1 MHRDVLNYRDVLNN
15 YLNVGDI
22 VVYGDQQTNTNLG
35 YIMKF
40 CPTKVKIRCLCHQFG
55 TKTNNDSE
63 PVKVYELGTCLRYA
77 KQLVK
82 VTIPNLE
89 IVSKEGN

>member
-1 MHRDVLNYRDVLNN
+1 MYKDALKNH
-15 YLNVGDI
+15 LNVGDI
-22 VVYGDQQTNTNLG
+22 VVYGDQQTDTHLG

-40 CPTKVKIRCLCHQFG
+40 CPTKVKIRSLIRQSNG
-55 TKTNNDSE
+55 ETDNDSIQ
-63 PVKVYELGTCLRYA
+63 VYESGTCLRYP

-89 IVSKEGN
+89 IVSREED

>member
-1 MHRDVLNYRDVLNN
+1 MYRDALKNHLNI
-15 YLNVGDI
+15 GDI
-22 VVYGDQQTNTNLG
+22 VVYGDQQTDTHLG

-40 CPTKVKIRCLCHQFG
+40 CPTKVKIRSLIRQSNG
-55 TKTNNDSE
+55 ETDND
-63 PVKVYELGTCLRYA
+63 PVQVYEAGTCLRYP

-89 IVSKEGN
+89 IVSREED

>member
-1 MHRDVLNYRDVLNN
+1 MYRDVLNN
-15 YLNVGDI
+15 HLNVGDI
-22 VVYGDQQTNTNLG
+22 VVYGDQQTDTHLG

-40 CPTKVKIRCLCHQFG
+40 CPTKVKIRSLIRQSNG
-55 TKTNNDSE
+55 ETDNDSIQ
-63 PVKVYELGTCLRYA
+63 VYESGTCLRYP

-89 IVSKEGN
+89 IVSREGD

>member
-1 MHRDVLNYRDVLNN
+1 MYRDALKNH
-15 YLNVGDI
+15 LNVGDI
-22 VVYGDQQTNTNLG
+22 VVYGDQQTDTHLG

-40 CPTKVKIRCLCHQFG
+40 CLTKVKIRSLIRQSNG
-55 TKTNNDSE
+55 ETDND
-63 PVKVYELGTCLRYA
+63 PVQVYESGTCLRYS

-89 IVSKEGN
+89 IVSREGD

>member
-1 MHRDVLNYRDVLNN
+1 MHRDALNN

-40 CPTKVKIRCLCHQFG
+40 CPTKVKICRLCHQFG
-55 TKTNNDSE
+55 TETNNDSE
-63 PVKVYELGTCLRYA
+63 PVQVYESGTCLRYA
-77 KQLVK
+77 NQLVK
-82 VTIPNLE
+82 VTIPHLE
-89 IVSKEGN
+89 IVSREGD

>member
-1 MHRDVLNYRDVLNN
+1 MHRDVLNN

-22 VVYGDQQTNTNLG
+22 VVYGDQQTDTHLG

-40 CPTKVKIRCLCHQFG
+40 CPTKVKIRSLIRQSNG
-55 TKTNNDSE
+55 ETDND
-63 PVKVYELGTCLRYA
+63 PIQVYESGTCLRYA

-89 IVSKEGN
+89 IVSREGD

>member
-1 MHRDVLNYRDVLNN
+1 MHRDVLNN

-22 VVYGDQQTNTNLG
+22 VVYGDQETDTHLG

-40 CPTKVKIRCLCHQFG
+40 CPTKVKIRSLIRQSNG
-55 TKTNNDSE
+55 ETDNDSIQ
-63 PVKVYELGTCLRYA
+63 VYESGTCLRYA

-89 IVSKEGN
+89 IVSREGD

>member
-1 MHRDVLNYRDVLNN
+1 MHRDVLNN

-22 VVYGDQQTNTNLG
+22 VVYGDQETDTHLG
-35 YIMKF
+35 YIIKF
-40 CPTKVKIRCLCHQFG
+40 CPTKVKIRSLIRQSNG
-55 TKTNNDSE
+55 ETDNDSIQ
-63 PVKVYELGTCLRYA
+63 VYESGTCLRYP

-89 IVSKEGN
+89 IVSREGD

>member
-1 MHRDVLNYRDVLNN
+1 MHRDVLNN

-22 VVYGDQQTNTNLG
+22 VVYGDQQTDTHLG

-40 CPTKVKIRCLCHQFG
+40 CPTKVKICRLCHQFG
-55 TKTNNDSE
+55 TETNNDSE
-63 PVKVYELGTCLRYA
+63 PVQVYESGTCLRYA

-82 VTIPNLE
+82 VTIPHLK
-89 IVSKEGN
+89 IVSREGD

>member
-1 MHRDVLNYRDVLNN
+1 MYRDVLNN
-15 YLNVGDI
+15 HLNIGDV
-22 VVYGDQQTNTNLG
+22 VVYGDQQTDTHLG

-40 CPTKVKIRCLCHQFG
+40 CPTKVKIRSLIRNSQF
-55 TKTNNDSE
+55 NNE
-63 PVKVYELGTCLRYA
+63 TIQVYESGTCLRCP

-89 IVSKEGN
+89 IVSREGD

>member
-1 MHRDVLNYRDVLNN
+1 MYRDALKNH
-15 YLNVGDI
+15 LNVGDI
-22 VVYGDQQTNTNLG
+22 VVYGDQQTDTHLG

-40 CPTKVKIRCLCHQFG
+40 CPTKVKIRSLIRQSNG
-55 TKTNNDSE
+55 ETDND
-63 PVKVYELGTCLRYA
+63 PVQVYESSTCLRYS

-89 IVSKEGN
+89 IVSREGD

>member
-1 MHRDVLNYRDVLNN
+1 MYRDVLNN
-15 YLNVGDI
+15 HLNVGDI
-22 VVYGDQQTNTNLG
+22 VVYGDQQTDTHLG

-40 CPTKVKIRCLCHQFG
+40 CPTKVKICRLCHQFG
-55 TKTNNDSE
+55 TETNNDSE
-63 PVKVYELGTCLRYA
+63 LVQVYESGTCLRYA

-89 IVSKEGN
+89 IVSREGD

>member
-1 MHRDVLNYRDVLNN
+1 MYRDALKNH
-15 YLNVGDI
+15 LNVGDI
-22 VVYGDQQTNTNLG
+22 VVYGDQQTDTHLG

-40 CPTKVKIRCLCHQFG
+40 CPTKVKIRSLIRQSNG
-55 TKTNNDSE
+55 ETDND
-63 PVKVYELGTCLRYA
+63 PVQVYEAGTCLRYP

-89 IVSKEGN
+89 IVSREGD

>member
-1 MHRDVLNYRDVLNN
+1 MYRDALKNH
-15 YLNVGDI
+15 LNVGDI
-22 VVYGDQQTNTNLG
+22 VVYGDQQTDTHLG

-40 CPTKVKIRCLCHQFG
+40 CPTKVKIRSLIRQSNG
-55 TKTNNDSE
+55 ETDNDL
-63 PVKVYELGTCLRYA
+63 VQVYEAGTCLRYP

-89 IVSKEGN
+89 IVSREED

>member
-1 MHRDVLNYRDVLNN
+1 MHRDVLNN

-22 VVYGDQQTNTNLG
+22 VVYGDQQTDTHLG

-40 CPTKVKIRCLCHQFG
+40 CPTKVKIRSLIRQFNSE
-55 TKTNNDSE
+55 TDND
-63 PVKVYELGTCLRYA
+63 PVQVYESGTCLRYP

-89 IVSKEGN
+89 IVSREED